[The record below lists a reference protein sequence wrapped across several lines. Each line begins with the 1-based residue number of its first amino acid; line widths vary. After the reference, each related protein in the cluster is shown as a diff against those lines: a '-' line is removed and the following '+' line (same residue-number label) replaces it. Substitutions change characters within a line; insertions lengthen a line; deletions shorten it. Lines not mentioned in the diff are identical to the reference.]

1 MCIYIHICVFITNI
15 PLCSNLLFLL
25 ADRNIDFVHNMDN
38 LYFFTLTRRVNLR
51 CYTFNCILKLF
62 LKGLVLNIFN
72 GEYVYLEIMYF
83 FALVYTK

>member
-51 CYTFNCILKLF
+51 
-62 LKGLVLNIFN
+62 
-72 GEYVYLEIMYF
+72 
-83 FALVYTK
+83 